1 MPKVKSQPR
10 PRACREWAI
19 STSFRDPVKRWRGEK
34 AALLVWRW
42 LEGRQL
48 PGIDLYHRHNVGG
61 IDAAGSSV
69 GAGGLQNGKMPP
81 WKPVLPEGNDQF
93 HIEPNHTVRPLPH
106 RFDGIDNENLP
117 GVEQGAKSAW
127 LGQYSVSEPAGEQF
141 PRGATPQLGFF
152 FVHGG
157 GGL

>member
-10 PRACREWAI
+10 PRACRERAI
-19 STSFRDPVKRWRGEK
+19 STSFRDRGRRWQGEET
-34 AALLVWRW
+34 ALLVWGR

-48 PGIDLYHRHNVGG
+48 PGIDLDHCHDVRS
-61 IDAAGSSV
+61 IDGASGSV
-69 GAGGLQNGKMPP
+69 GAGGLENWKMPP
-81 WKPVLPEGNDQF
+81 WKPVLSERDDQF
-93 HIEPNHTVRPLPH
+93 HIEPNHAVRRPPH
-106 RFDGIDNENLP
+106 CFDGIDNENLP
-117 GVEQGAKSAW
+117 GIEQGAKSAW

-152 FVHGG
+152 FVHGS